1 MTRSPYIRAHT
12 MKPSA
17 ALALTLALTNAQA
30 QSDIWYFGDE
40 AGLDFSS
47 GTPVALTGGASY
59 SLDNSTTASDSAGN
73 LLFYSNGESVWDA
86 THTVM
91 QNGSGLLGS
100 NNSGQCALA
109 VHQPGSSLYYLF
121 TVAMWNGADGLRYS
135 IVDMSLNG
143 GLGDVTLKNVLL
155 HTPSTERLEAVR
167 NPNDGSWWLISH
179 DWNNAQ
185 FRVYSVNAGGLNTAA
200 VLSTAG
206 AVQSGF
212 NYDAAGQLTAS
223 PDGTLLCMG
232 IYDQNLFQVFDF
244 DATTGVVSNAR
255 DLPGY
260 NNAWGCAFSPSN
272 ERLYLTKWYD
282 NEVIQVDIAA
292 GAWADVQSSALLV
305 GNTSGNVNGW
315 QAGFLQLGPDG
326 KVYVAKFG
334 QSTIAAVT
342 APDVL
347 GSGCGFVDNAVPLN
361 GGICNAG
368 LCRTPLPDAPS
379 SCSLDIELPT
389 VSGCAWQSLD
399 FNAMV
404 TGGAPI
410 GWQWD
415 FGDGGTSTDPQNVE
429 HTYLQQ
435 GIYTVEVIATEMGT
449 SCSDTAVISVLIN
462 SPETAGND
470 TTIVV
475 CDTDPPFSLLP
486 FLSANADLNGTWY
499 DVNWTVFGQFFDPGT
514 DSSTVLAYAIPGVHC
529 AADTAYI
536 NVDVQV
542 CMGLKDVTTPTLV
555 VSPNPAR
562 DLAMICSGH
571 RIVSLRLID
580 GAGRTVLSATD
591 ATGSLHMV
599 NVHGLD
605 NGHYLLMVLLDT
617 GELISKKLMVQHD

>member
-1 MTRSPYIRAHT
+1 MLSARSLL
-12 MKPSA
+12 
-17 ALALTLALTNAQA
+17 LASVVVVTGLLRA
-30 QSDIWYFGDE
+30 QSNIWYFGDQ
-40 AGLDFSS
+40 AGVDFSS

-59 SLDNSTTASDSAGN
+59 SLDNSTTASDTAGN
-73 LLFYSNGESVWDA
+73 LLFYSNGVTVWDA
-86 THTVM
+86 THAPM
-91 QNGSGLLGS
+91 PNGSGLLGS

-109 VHQPGSSLYYLF
+109 VHQPGTDLYYLF
-121 TVAMWNGADGLRYS
+121 TVDQWNGANGLRYS
-135 IVDMSLNG
+135 VVDMDLNG
-143 GLGDVTLKNVLL
+143 GAGDVTLKNVLL
-155 HTPSTERLEAVR
+155 HAPSTERLEVVR

-185 FRVYSVNAGGLNTAA
+185 FRVYNVNAGGLNTTP

-206 AVQSGF
+206 SVQSGF
-212 NYDAAGQLTAS
+212 NYAAAGQLTAS

-260 NNAWGCAFSPSN
+260 SNAWGCAFSQSN

-379 SCSLDIELPT
+379 TCSLDIELPT
-389 VSGCAWQSLD
+389 VSGCAWQPLD
-399 FNAMV
+399 FNATV
-404 TGGAPI
+404 TGGAPT

-415 FGDGGTSTDPQNVE
+415 FGDGGTATGPQNVE
-429 HTYLQQ
+429 HTYFQQ
-435 GIYTVEVIATEMGT
+435 GIYTVEVIVTGT
-449 SCSDTAVISVLIN
+449 GSSCSDTAVISVLIN

-470 TTIVV
+470 TVVVV
-475 CDTDPPFSLLP
+475 CDTDPPFSLIP
-486 FLSANADLNGTWY
+486 FLSENADLNGAWY
-499 DVNWTVFGQFFDPGT
+499 DGSWTVFGQYFDPGA
-514 DSSTVLAYAIPGVHC
+514 DSSMVLAYAIPGVHC

-536 NVDVQV
+536 TIDVQT
-542 CMGLKDVTTPTLV
+542 CMGLNDMAETSLV
-555 VSPNPAR
+555 ISPNPVS
-562 DLAMICSGH
+562 DLSVIRSDDSILA
-571 RIVSLRLID
+571 LRLID
-580 GAGRTVLSATD
+580 GAGRTVLSATN
-591 ATGSLHMV
+591 ATGSVRVV
-599 NVHGLD
+599 NVRGLND
-605 NGHYLLMVLLDT
+605 GHYLLMVLLDT